1 MTIKKIQ
8 LKKGVKT
15 AMNEEILCSN
25 DQFPEGLLKFIDS
38 WNTKNPNRTSAN
50 NHNLYLFQTIDMD
63 GNVTNEAY
71 GMNLMTKTW
80 FENIYTKGTYPSN
93 PGIFIGSSDVDPT
106 LSDTALGSV
115 IITSKTTDSNTN
127 VTKYGMTYDSTTK
140 ICSQRVRVY
149 VGYYDYNISGITS
162 DVEIKEVGYGPA
174 YNNLITHALVYDAD
188 GNKSSITKHLNERLM
203 ITMYWSIC
211 FKPDWI
217 KTQYDKGVYIAF
229 EPYYFFG
236 KSNAQRPIYAVYYN
250 RMGNTMMQSVTGN
263 DMLFASGTSTVGADN
278 VITSTVSL
286 GSCYLEAQ
294 QANVCN
300 IVASDSQNLSTGS
313 SYAPSADAR
322 LHIITDVSL
331 PQPEE
336 ITCDTVYTNS
346 HTSSILTNAFG
357 STYPY
362 GVIPAAKFDISS
374 MHMYNHLTH
383 DWDIEETYVNAP
395 DNDYSTLSMFL
406 NVGIYM
412 YIPSL
417 NKSQH
422 VYVYINRRTDL
433 PITSFGRSGMTMYAT
448 DEYWNPD
455 SYEAID
461 DLSNI
466 NESLGTKRYYIR
478 TDANGGI
485 STYAELYPR
494 RSSSIQHKITC
505 SEPVTYKLTERA
517 QMGSNPV
524 YVYNGAYKI
533 LSSDQYGYL
542 VTNCHILYP
551 DVNGETKTYEFWG
564 QDNGYTERR
573 LRFITK
579 TGDRLIGVK
588 GTYEYSQLTVYPG
601 ALRMYDMSGDGSTA
615 PAHTDYT
622 LDWSSGSV
630 GTPTYTQSDAG
641 FLVIQRN
648 TNVNEAIIMNIY
660 GDDGTTPTF
669 TKISN
674 AQYCIALNPTNK
686 CVYMVSGS
694 TPLTFNVYDMSTN
707 TVVDTF
713 SLPTSGY
720 TLTGIFGWSNFIYIR
735 VSLNNAY
742 TVFMY
747 NINTKQLST
756 IDIVG
761 DGITWST
768 LTLPM
773 VSCDECMVIPG
784 KSSAIVIKDSE
795 PTKGIQLS
803 SAHADI
809 MSFSFLYSAE
819 IKRVNNGKQLLLVF
833 ASGYRSYGL
842 VVDLGWV
849 LDNGE
854 IAYFPTGNFRYI
866 STSNGGQNI
875 GIYKDYVWNI
885 DYGDAGQYD
894 TSSNNTIEMYPYQNF
909 IPHKITGT
917 TTTIQSYNN
926 PKQLGGRTYS
936 VSITNDTSKWSKE

>member
-1 MTIKKIQ
+1 MTIKKIP

-80 FENIYTKGTYPSN
+80 FENIYAKGTYPSN
-93 PGIFIGSSDVDPT
+93 PGIFIGSSDVDPA
-106 LSDTALGSV
+106 LSDTALGSA
-115 IITSKTTDSNTN
+115 IITTKTIDSNTN
-127 VTKYGMTYDSTTK
+127 VTKYGMIYDSTTK

-229 EPYYFFG
+229 EPYYFFD
-236 KSNAQRPIYAVYYN
+236 KSNARRDIYAVYYN
-250 RMGNTMMQSVTGN
+250 RVGNKMMQSVTGD
-263 DMLFASGTSTVGADN
+263 DMLFSSGTSTIGTDN

-300 IVASDSQNLSTGS
+300 IVASDSQSSGS
-313 SYAPSADAR
+313 SFAPTANAR

-346 HTSSILTNAFG
+346 HTSSILTDTFG

-417 NKSQH
+417 NKSQY

-478 TDANGGI
+478 TDADGGI
-485 STYAELYPR
+485 SSYAELYPR
-494 RSSSIQHKITC
+494 RSSSIRHEITC
-505 SEPVTYKLTERA
+505 PEPVTYKLTEQA

-524 YVYNGAYKI
+524 YRYNGAYKI

-588 GTYEYSQLTVYPG
+588 GTYAYSDLTVYPG

-615 PAHTDYT
+615 PTHTDYT

-648 TNVNEAIIMNIY
+648 TNVNEVIIMNIY
-660 GDDGTTPTF
+660 GDDGATPTF

-694 TPLTFNVYDMSTN
+694 SPLTFNVYDMSTN

-713 SLPTSGY
+713 SLPTNGY
-720 TLTGIFGWSNFIYIR
+720 TLTGIFGWSDFIYIR

-784 KSSAIVIKDSE
+784 KGSAIVIKDSE

-803 SAHADI
+803 SAYADI

-819 IKRVNNGKQLLLVF
+819 IKRVNNGKILLLAF

-854 IAYFPTGNFRYI
+854 ITYFPTGNFRYI

-885 DYGDAGQYD
+885 DYGNAGSYDA
-894 TSSNNTIEMYPYQNF
+894 SSNNTIEMYPYQNF

-926 PKQLGGRTYS
+926 PKRLGGRTYS

>member
-50 NHNLYLFQTIDMD
+50 NHNLYLFQTIDID

-106 LSDTALGSV
+106 LSDTALGSA

-236 KSNAQRPIYAVYYN
+236 KSNAQRQIYAVYYN

-300 IVASDSQNLSTGS
+300 IVASDSQNRSTGS

-346 HTSSILTNAFG
+346 HTSSILTNVFG

-505 SEPVTYKLTERA
+505 SEPVTYKLTEQA
-517 QMGSNPV
+517 QMGSNSV

-694 TPLTFNVYDMSTN
+694 SPLTFNVYDMSTN

-713 SLPTSGY
+713 SLPTNGY

-803 SAHADI
+803 SAHADVL
-809 MSFSFLYSAE
+809 SFGSLYSAE
-819 IKRVNNGKQLLLVF
+819 IKRVNNGKQLLLAF